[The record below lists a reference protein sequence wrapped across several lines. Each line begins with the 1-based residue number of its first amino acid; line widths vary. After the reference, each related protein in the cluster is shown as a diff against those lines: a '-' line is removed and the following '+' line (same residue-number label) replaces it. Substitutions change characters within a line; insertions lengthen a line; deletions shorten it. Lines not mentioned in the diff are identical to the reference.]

1 MWGTA
6 LLEKSR
12 HSFVRRAKQASLAIA
27 VAVTLLPGTGKSQM
41 SEQSPGPALNVP
53 QSQQEL
59 DLPPPSTTA
68 RPRPKSRPQRAR
80 SENLGLSR
88 NLATFLHNHRLP
100 YVDAHVFEDADS
112 SQVVILS
119 GFVATQF
126 GRDDATEK
134 AHQFLAESAP
144 EVTNQIVIDP
154 TVRLRP
160 PAQFVSQGDL
170 GEILPRTFRGCWQG
184 TVYTLDSIHVI
195 PPFQKMGPWMSET
208 YRLCYLQRGNDA
220 FELTFTSVT
229 MDPTAVTVQGYLVD
243 DMGGHAEVVSTDG
256 HANAKLRA
264 FIHFKDKSP
273 GLFGL
278 FSHEETIEETVDLVC
293 TVLNGEMNVQAQFE
307 EHANEMPFVAGS
319 WHQTFRGSVD

>member
-1 MWGTA
+1 MWGIA
-6 LLEKSR
+6 LLARSR
-12 HSFVRRAKQASLAIA
+12 HSLVRRAKQASFA
-27 VAVTLLPGTGKSQM
+27 VAIGVTLLPGTGKAQT
-41 SEQSPGPALNVP
+41 SEQSAGSALSVP

-59 DLPPPSTTA
+59 DLPPPPTTA
-68 RPRPKSRPQRAR
+68 RPRPKSRPQGAR
-80 SENLGLSR
+80 TENLELSH

-112 SQVVILS
+112 SQLVILS

-126 GRDDATEK
+126 GRDDATDK
-134 AHQFLAESAP
+134 ARQFLGESAP
-144 EVTNQIVIDP
+144 QLTNQIVVDP

-160 PAQFVSQGDL
+160 PDGFVSQGDL

-229 MDPTAVTVQGYLVD
+229 MDTNRRDRSGV
-243 DMGGHAEVVSTDG
+243 HS
-256 HANAKLRA
+256 
-264 FIHFKDKSP
+264 
-273 GLFGL
+273 
-278 FSHEETIEETVDLVC
+278 
-293 TVLNGEMNVQAQFE
+293 
-307 EHANEMPFVAGS
+307 
-319 WHQTFRGSVD
+319 